1 MCALAKHYTDAERCV
16 IIKQNLKQLINV
28 LHKIELLYV
37 YYIKMLFV
45 VESFILLLTA
55 CIFIKVIALLWPL
68 MSGLNVEKC
77 AVALLIILSVCH

>member
-1 MCALAKHYTDAERCV
+1 MDKCV
-16 IIKQNLKQLINV
+16 IVKQNLKQQINV
-28 LHKIELLYV
+28 LNKIRLLYV

-45 VESFILLLTA
+45 MESFILLLTA
-55 CIFIKVIALLWPL
+55 CIFIKVIALQWPL